1 MVNGYLNNEREEFKM
16 KLRILK
22 IGVIIIIIVS
32 IIFMLNSSKEVKI
45 SYLLRNSLDQNLC
58 FDKLSI
64 RIVKLNSDTLVTK
77 RLEIEDEKS
86 IKRILDLI
94 CKYKIKKTFQ
104 SEYVARTNIIYKL
117 DFIYKEISNSISIR
131 IIGNEYFGLSIGDK
145 DEQVYKLVTDEK
157 ELRYLFN
164 TFKKHTK

>member
-1 MVNGYLNNEREEFKM
+1 M

>member
-1 MVNGYLNNEREEFKM
+1 
-16 KLRILK
+16 
-22 IGVIIIIIVS
+22 
-32 IIFMLNSSKEVKI
+32 MLNSSKQVKI

-64 RIVKLNSDTLVTK
+64 RIVKLNSDTLAMK

-117 DFIYKEISNSISIR
+117 DFIYKEISNNISIR
-131 IIGNEYFGLSIGDK
+131 IIGNEYFSLSIGDK

-164 TFKKHTK
+164 TLKKHTK